1 MLLISF
7 RGSDV
12 FLMRGRKS
20 VDQDGWR
27 GWKELRGEEFGGRV
41 VRMEICPF
49 VLLHLKLHLIQ
60 TSTSP
65 VHIVSIFVNSYV
77 HQDYGDRGSCFLGN
91 ILHEGKSLFNKR
103 VTLKA
108 DKRIF
113 ISGKIFEIYYWIF
126 TQKYILLKQVNV
138 NRYRFIWHWILQE
151 YYNLKHFVIK
161 YIYTYI
167 YNVV

>member
-20 VDQDGWR
+20 VDQDGCR

-49 VLLHLKLHLIQ
+49 VLVHLKLHLIQ

-65 VHIVSIFVNSYV
+65 VHIVSIFVNSYDIKTMETEGHV
-77 HQDYGDRGSCFLGN
+77 FL
-91 ILHEGKSLFNKR
+91 
-103 VTLKA
+103 
-108 DKRIF
+108 
-113 ISGKIFEIYYWIF
+113 EIYYMRENLFSIKGWPWKLIKGYLF
-126 TQKYILLKQVNV
+126 QGKSSKYITEFSHK
-138 NRYRFIWHWILQE
+138 
-151 YYNLKHFVIK
+151 
-161 YIYTYI
+161 IYSFETSKCK
-167 YNVV
+167 